1 MRQHMRATHEC
12 APRLLYRRQPAG
24 LVHQR
29 PHAPTGF
36 PDLKKIASATPGW
49 CQCNAVGFATEAV
62 AQCARVERVTVASWV
77 CTSSLPGPAHPPPA
91 CRRARRTR
99 PRPTREVGGRHRQ
112 ICRHPLA
119 SCPVEPPRAADQA
132 GWEGAAAVGRAAV
145 GRAAGGRPPTPS
157 AVGRFEGTGSSIEAT
172 SCRKPSLYCAGHF
185 SIGPFTAA
193 RAAATSTSP
202 PALLPTCEH
211 VRQPTAAVGI
221 SHRDCSCKP
230 WLTPAKGSL

>member
-132 GWEGAAAVGRAAV
+132 GWEGAAAVGRACWQGRRRPTTHPLGRRALRRDRIEHRGHQLPEALAV
-145 GRAAGGRPPTPS
+145 LRRPLLHRAVHGRTGRRHLHLAP
-157 AVGRFEGTGSSIEAT
+157 G
-172 SCRKPSLYCAGHF
+172 
-185 SIGPFTAA
+185 
-193 RAAATSTSP
+193 AAADLRTRASAYS
-202 PALLPTCEH
+202 
-211 VRQPTAAVGI
+211 G
-221 SHRDCSCKP
+221 SRD
-230 WLTPAKGSL
+230 